1 MKNNAKM
8 LTRSALALM
17 LLLPAAACDQGPSP
31 EVQARIDS
39 LQAARDSLTRQL
51 AQRSETI
58 QQLTTSIE
66 QAAAEVSETGAAA
79 PENLQDRIQT
89 MSDNLQSA
97 RSQLAEAQRRIRS
110 LSAQSRMLRDS
121 LDSVITDRDEALA
134 MQRDSIS
141 GLVTNLDS
149 LSSRV
154 DRLSMAQSDLSDALS
169 TLEDKYY
176 TVHVA
181 IGTKDELMEQGV
193 IEEEGGA
200 HVLLILWKAGETVV
214 PARNLAESES
224 AFTEMDLR
232 EATTITLPQPGTYKL
247 VSRQDP
253 EYLNASLNEDGEFT
267 GESLEITQPEQ
278 FWKTSRYMILMR
290 EN

>member
-1 MKNNAKM
+1 MSNHAKM

-17 LLLPAAACDQGPSP
+17 LLLPAAACNQGPSP

-66 QAAAEVSETGAAA
+66 QASADIAETGATA

-97 RSQLAEAQRRIRS
+97 RSQLAEAQRRIRT
-110 LSAQSRMLRDS
+110 LSAQSRTLRDS
-121 LDSVITDRDEALA
+121 LDSVITDRDQALA

-141 GLVTNLDS
+141 GLVVNLDS
-149 LSSRV
+149 LASRV
-154 DRLSMAQSDLSDALS
+154 DQLSTAQADLSDALA
-169 TLEDKYY
+169 TLERKYY

-181 IGTKDELMEQGV
+181 IGTKDELMRQGV

-214 PARNLAESES
+214 PARNLAASES
-224 AFTEMDLR
+224 AFTDMDLR
-232 EATTITLPQPGTYKL
+232 QATTIDLPEPGTYKL
-247 VSRQDP
+247 VSRQNP
-253 EYLNASLNEDGEFT
+253 EYLNAKLNEDGEFT
-267 GESLEITQPEQ
+267 GENLEITQPEA
-278 FWKTSRYMILMR
+278 FWQTSRYLILMR
-290 EN
+290 QN